1 MQGLMMN
8 YQLTLDRILEHGRRL
23 YPHKKIWTKLPN
35 GAFHHYTFAD
45 LSYAEDSVV
54 T

>member
-23 YPHKKIWTKLPN
+23 FPHKKIWTKLPN
-35 GAFHHYTFAD
+35 GTFHH
-45 LSYAEDSVV
+45 
-54 T
+54 